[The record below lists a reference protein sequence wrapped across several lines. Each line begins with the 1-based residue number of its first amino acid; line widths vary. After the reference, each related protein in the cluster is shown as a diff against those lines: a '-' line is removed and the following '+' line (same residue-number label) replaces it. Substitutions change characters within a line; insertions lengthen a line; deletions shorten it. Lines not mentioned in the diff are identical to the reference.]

1 MVAVWWWNIV
11 APFFVVWVMC
21 FVSFMDELQY
31 LFLDDRR
38 TFLVLIS
45 LPCDLVCH
53 KLCVDLCFL
62 HRVVSEWRSID

>member
-31 LFLDDRR
+31 LFLDDRQ
-38 TFLVLIS
+38 TFLV
-45 LPCDLVCH
+45 C
-53 KLCVDLCFL
+53 
-62 HRVVSEWRSID
+62 